1 MDYVIRSKSEPS
13 RSGSDVN
20 LSTRAVI
27 VAATLLVGTVMVG
40 GVTNIA
46 ATAATVASPQDEAT
60 LYVVQ
65 GLPGAAI
72 DVAVD
77 GSTVAR
83 NVETTNVVG
92 PFTVGA
98 GTRTLTFTD
107 GHGTVVAR
115 NTIEAGAGSSS
126 DLVLHLTTAAG
137 DPPVVTQFA
146 NDLTGVPSD
155 KASLTVAHTAA
166 VPPADIRVDGQVLFA
181 NVANGESLNL
191 VVPVGT
197 YKVEI
202 VPTGESSPVVFG
214 PVDLTVQG
222 GSLNRAFAVGDPA
235 ANTMNVAVHVLKV
248 PESGSPQPTMV
259 DTGTGGMAVLVQ
271 LIARILHLW
280 RG

>member
-1 MDYVIRSKSEPS
+1 VNNPVR
-13 RSGSDVN
+13 GNDVN

-27 VAATLLVGTVMVG
+27 VAATLLVGTVLVG
-40 GVTNIA
+40 GVTNRTA
-46 ATAATVASPQDEAT
+46 AAATVAAPQDEAT

-65 GLPGAAI
+65 GLPGATI

-77 GSTVAR
+77 GQTVAR
-83 NVETTNVVG
+83 NAATTNVVG

-107 GHGTVVAR
+107 GHGTVVAE
-115 NTIEAGAGSSS
+115 NTIEAKAGSNS

-146 NDLTGVPSD
+146 NDLTAVPSD

-166 VPPADIRVDGQVLFA
+166 VPPADIRVGGKVLFA

-197 YKVEI
+197 YNVDI
-202 VPTGESSPVVFG
+202 VPAGESSPVVFG
-214 PVDLTVQG
+214 PADLTVQG
-222 GSLNRAFAVGDPA
+222 GSLNRVYAVGDPA
-235 ANTMNVAVHVLKV
+235 ATTMNVAVHVLKL
-248 PESGSPQPTMV
+248 PESGSVPPTMV
-259 DTGTGGMAVLVQ
+259 DTGTGGIAVVMQ
-271 LIARILHLW
+271 LIARILHMW

>member
-1 MDYVIRSKSEPS
+1 VNTS
-13 RSGSDVN
+13 R
-20 LSTRAVI
+20 RALF
-27 VAATLLVGTVMVG
+27 VAATLLVGGVFG
-40 GVTNIA
+40 GFTSSTAAA
-46 ATAATVASPQDEAT
+46 ATAAAPEDTAT
-60 LYVVQ
+60 LYLVQ

-77 GSTVAR
+77 GTTVAQ

-92 PFTVGA
+92 PFAVSA

-107 GHGTVVAR
+107 DDGKVVAE
-115 NTIEAGAGSSS
+115 NTVDAQAGSSA

-191 VVPVGT
+191 VVPAGSYSVD
-197 YKVEI
+197 I
-202 VPTGESSPVVFG
+202 VPAGESSPVVFG
-214 PVDLTVQG
+214 PVNLTVQG
-222 GSLNRAFAVGDPA
+222 GSLNRVYAVGDPA
-235 ANTMNVAVHVLKV
+235 ATTMNVAVHVITL
-248 PESGSPQPTMV
+248 PASGSAQPTMI
-259 DTGTGGMAVLVQ
+259 DTGTGGTAVVMQ
-271 LIARILHLW
+271 LIARILQMW

>member
-1 MDYVIRSKSEPS
+1 MNRS
-13 RSGSDVN
+13 R
-20 LSTRAVI
+20 RALF
-27 VAATLLVGTVMVG
+27 VAATLLVGSVLIG
-40 GVTNIA
+40 GLTNSTAAA
-46 ATAATVASPQDEAT
+46 ATAVVPRDDAT

-77 GSTVAR
+77 GQTVAR
-83 NVETTNVVG
+83 KVGTTDVVG

-107 GHGTVVAR
+107 GRGTVVAE
-115 NTIEAGAGSSS
+115 NTIDAEAGSNS

-137 DPPVVTQFA
+137 DPPVVTRFA

-181 NVANGESLNL
+181 NIANGESLNL

-197 YKVEI
+197 YKVDI
-202 VPTGESSPVVFG
+202 VPAGESSPVVFG

-222 GSLNRAFAVGDPA
+222 GSLNRVYAVGDPA
-235 ANTMNVAVHVLKV
+235 ATTMNVAVHVLKV
-248 PESGSPQPTMV
+248 PESGSPQPTTV